1 MHLNKF
7 VENHL
12 DFEEGYYTVQAGK
25 EVVFFSRSGDGQSPH
40 HFTKESQ
47 TSRVKIHETGVAA
60 ALTHRAAPS
69 ICNYVEEFIFFSGGF
84 DPNTME
90 SIKTVDIYDVHTD
103 RWSTDAPP
111 LNQARAFHS
120 SCALGNMLYVLC
132 GRQKNRLINSIDLVI
147 EAVTSVSRVVSTH
160 AKVVAWHF
168 LDDRCFDTIK
178 CLLIE
183 LGLTGQHPKQVKCE
197 EVKEVAAGV
206 DKAISLIIG
215 VKNDVVWIIVD
226 DRHPIERNYKATC
239 VTDLDGAAGDG
250 INSRVVLVGSVGNIE
265 ATIGVGSR
273 VLSHDTAC
281 KKLERCGAVTDN
293 LVPLA
298 SVTTDI

>member
-1 MHLNKF
+1 MQLANHFFYDIAVSRVQIEVQMLHPIYFTWGDGYEQDVFKLEERSSMHLNKF

-12 DFEEGYYTVQAGK
+12 DFEEGYYTVQAGN

-47 TSRVKIHETGVAA
+47 TSRVKIHETGMAA

-132 GRQKNRLINSIDLVI
+132 GRQKNRLINSIESID
-147 EAVTSVSRVVSTH
+147 A
-160 AKVVAWHF
+160 
-168 LDDRCFDTIK
+168 
-178 CLLIE
+178 
-183 LGLTGQHPKQVKCE
+183 Q
-197 EVKEVAAGV
+197 
-206 DKAISLIIG
+206 
-215 VKNDVVWIIVD
+215 
-226 DRHPIERNYKATC
+226 
-239 VTDLDGAAGDG
+239 
-250 INSRVVLVGSVGNIE
+250 
-265 ATIGVGSR
+265 
-273 VLSHDTAC
+273 
-281 KKLERCGAVTDN
+281 
-293 LVPLA
+293 
-298 SVTTDI
+298 